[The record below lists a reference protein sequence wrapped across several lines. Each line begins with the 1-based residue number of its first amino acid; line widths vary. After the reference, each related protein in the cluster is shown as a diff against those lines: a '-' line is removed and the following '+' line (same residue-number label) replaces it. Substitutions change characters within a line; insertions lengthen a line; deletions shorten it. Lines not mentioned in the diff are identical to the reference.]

1 MTTEDLIRECAE
13 RAASHE
19 AGYDKQLLMDAAS
32 ALKTLS
38 ALVDGTITYVPRP
51 LAGTATGW
59 SVQGAIVKGAAGM
72 PDIPRTMTMGTS
84 VIGEPEMGS

>member
-38 ALVDGTITYVPRP
+38 ALVEGRIMYVSRP
-51 LAGTATGW
+51 LVGLASGLL
-59 SVQGAIVKGAAGM
+59 VQGATTM
-72 PDIPRTMTMGTS
+72 PDIPRTMTMGAA
-84 VIGEPEMGS
+84 VVGEPETGS